1 MKHNGNGNLSDLGF
15 LSGGNMH
22 YLESLYAE
30 TMKTEGAVPSEESVS
45 HWRSVFASLP
55 AVVPHDIKL
64 GGSKTWLETAEH
76 KQERVARLIM
86 TYRMQGHLRAD
97 IDPIGVMPR
106 GEATEL
112 DLSEF
117 DLNEADLD
125 SDFDVGGMGPG
136 GRMALRDILS
146 FLQKVYCGSIGYEIN
161 HINSREKRLWLCR
174 RVESVFPENFCDAD
188 DRLKTLERLVAAE
201 GLEKYLHTKYVGQKR
216 FSLEGG
222 DSLIP
227 MVADLVQQFGAKGV
241 KEVVIGMAHR
251 GRLNVLVN
259 ILGKSPKELF
269 SEFEGKYDF
278 EDDETSTGDVK
289 YHQGFS
295 SDIKTPAGNVHV
307 ALSFNPS
314 HLEIINPVVQGSVR
328 ARQERRHDTERSK
341 VVPILV
347 HGDASFAGQGVV
359 METLNMAQT
368 RGYSTGGTVHI
379 IINNQIGFT
388 TNALDARS
396 TLYCTEVAKLVQAP
410 IFHVNGDDPDAVM
423 YATRLALEYRMK
435 FRQDVVL
442 DLVCYRRH
450 GHNEADEPSITQPI
464 MYSTIRKHRTPREIY
479 AKTLIDQRVVTE
491 KGVQDMIRAYRDRLD
506 KGKVVAGQVIDPNKA
521 LVTINWDP
529 YLGGEWRE
537 EASTQVV
544 ARRLGELAEILSR
557 TPDGFT
563 VHPKVQSILQDR
575 IAMAKG
581 SRPFD
586 WGCAEMLAYATLI
599 DQGYLVRLSGQ
610 DAGRGTFSHRHATL
624 HDQKLPDATLHDQKL
639 ARTHIPMQHNIA
651 DNPSNFL
658 VINSLLSEEAVL
670 GFEYGYATTE
680 PNALVIW
687 EGQFGDFVNGA
698 QVVIDQFISSGQSKW
713 GRICSLVMYLPHGM
727 EGQGPEHSSAR
738 LERFLQLC
746 ANNNIQV
753 CNPTTPAQMFH
764 LLRRQMLRNFRRPLI
779 VMTPKS
785 LLRHKLSVST
795 KNDLVKGGFQ
805 PVIGEIDKM
814 DSAKVHRVVIC
825 SGKVYYDILEQRRL
839 KKINNIAVLRLE
851 QLYPFPDRELLQ
863 KMQQYKQAEE
873 IFWCQEEPKN
883 QGSWYQI
890 YYSLTR
896 LLKQKQRL
904 KYVGRDESASP
915 AVGYYQLHI
924 QQQQDIVN
932 RVLSLEDL

>member
-1 MKHNGNGNLSDLGF
+1 MKRNGNGNLSDLGF
-15 LSGGNMH
+15 LSGGNIH

-30 TMKTEGAVPSEESVS
+30 SMNTGETVPSDDSIIR
-45 HWRSVFASLP
+45 WRSVFESLP
-55 AVVPHDIKL
+55 AISVPDAKL
-64 GGSKTWLETAEH
+64 EGSKTWLETAEH

-97 IDPIGVMPR
+97 IDPIGIMPR

-112 DLSEF
+112 DLTDYDLNEVDLDSEF
-117 DLNEADLD
+117 DI
-125 SDFDVGGMGPG
+125 GGMGPG
-136 GRMALRDILS
+136 GRMPLRNILS

-174 RVESVFPENFCDAD
+174 QVESQFPENFCTVDE
-188 DRLKTLERLVAAE
+188 RLKTLERLVAAE

-241 KEVVIGMAHR
+241 REVVIGMAHR

-259 ILGKSPKELF
+259 ILGKSPRELF

-295 SDIKTPAGNVHV
+295 SDIKTPSGNVHV

-328 ARQERRHDTERSK
+328 ARQERRQDTDRSR

-379 IINNQIGFT
+379 IVNNQIGFT
-388 TNALDARS
+388 TNTLDARS

-423 YATRLALEYRMK
+423 YATRLAMEYRMK
-435 FRQDVVL
+435 FRKDVVL

-464 MYSTIRKHRTPREIY
+464 MYSIIRKHETPREIY
-479 AKTLIDQRVVTE
+479 AKTLIEQGLITE
-491 KGVQDMIRAYRDRLD
+491 KGVQDMVKAYRDRLD

-529 YLGGEWRE
+529 FLGGEWRE
-537 EASTQVV
+537 EVDTRV
-544 ARRLGELAEILSR
+544 AAKRLGELAEILSR
-557 TPDGFT
+557 SPDDFT
-563 VHPKVQSILQDR
+563 VHRKVQSILEDR
-575 IAMAKG
+575 TAMAKG
-581 SRPFD
+581 SKPMD
-586 WGCAEMLAYATLI
+586 WGCAEMLAYATLL
-599 DQGYLVRLSGQ
+599 DEGYLVRLSGQ

-624 HDQKLPDATLHDQKL
+624 HDQKQ
-639 ARTHIPMQHNIA
+639 ARTHIPMQYGIA
-651 DNPSNFL
+651 ENPSNFL

-670 GFEYGYATTE
+670 GFEYGYSTTE

-698 QVVIDQFISSGQSKW
+698 QVVIDQFISSGQPKW

-746 ANNNIQV
+746 ANHNIQV
-753 CNPTTPAQMFH
+753 CNLTTPAQMFH

-779 VMTPKS
+779 IMTPKS
-785 LLRHKLSVST
+785 LLRHKLSIST
-795 KNDLVKGGFQ
+795 RNDLAKGSFQ
-805 PVIGEIDKM
+805 PVIGEIDEV
-814 DSAKVHRVVIC
+814 DSASVHRVVIC

-839 KKINNIAVLRLE
+839 KKVRNIAVLRLE

-863 KMQQYKQAEE
+863 KMQQYKKAEE
-873 IFWCQEEPKN
+873 IVWCQEEPKN

-890 YYSLTR
+890 YYSLAR
-896 LLKQKQRL
+896 LLTQKQKL
-904 KYVGRDESASP
+904 KYIGREESASP
-915 AVGYYQLHI
+915 AVGYYQVHI
-924 QQQQDIVN
+924 QQHQHIVN
-932 RVLSLEDL
+932 AALSLEKL

>member
-1 MKHNGNGNLSDLGF
+1 MKQNDNGNLSDLGF

-22 YLESLYAE
+22 YLESLYSE
-30 TMKTEGAVPSEESVS
+30 TMKTGGAVSSDTTVEQ
-45 HWRSVFASLP
+45 WRTVFESLP
-55 AVVPHDIKL
+55 VIVPREINL
-64 GGSKTWLETAEH
+64 EGSKTWLETAEH

-97 IDPIGVMPR
+97 IDPIGIMPR

-117 DLNEADLD
+117 DLNENDLD
-125 SDFDVGGMGPG
+125 SEFDIGGMRPG

-174 RVESVFPENFCDAD
+174 KVESKFPEDFCTVDE
-188 DRLKTLERLVAAE
+188 RLKTLERLVAAE

-227 MVADLVQQFGAKGV
+227 MIADLVQQFGAKGV
-241 KEVVIGMAHR
+241 NEVVIGMAHR

-269 SEFEGKYDF
+269 SEFEGRYDF
-278 EDDETSTGDVK
+278 EIDNTSTGDVK

-328 ARQERRHDTERSK
+328 ARQERRQDTDRSK

-368 RGYSTGGTVHI
+368 RGYSTGGTIHI
-379 IINNQIGFT
+379 IVNNQIGFT
-388 TNALDARS
+388 TNTLDARS

-423 YATRLALEYRMK
+423 YATRLAMEYRMNFK
-435 FRQDVVL
+435 KDVVL

-450 GHNEADEPSITQPI
+450 GHNEADEPSITQPV
-464 MYSTIRKHRTPREIY
+464 MYSIIRKHQTPREIY
-479 AKTLIDQRVVTE
+479 AKTLIDDGLTTE
-491 KGVQDMIRAYRDRLD
+491 KDVQVMLKAYRDRLD
-506 KGKVVAGQVIDPNKA
+506 KGKVVAGQIIDPNKA
-521 LVTINWDP
+521 LVTINWEP

-537 EASTQVV
+537 DVNTQV
-544 ARRLGELAEILSR
+544 ATKRLGELAEILSR
-557 TPDGFT
+557 SPNDFT
-563 VHPKVQSILQDR
+563 VHPKVQSILEDR
-575 IAMAKG
+575 IAMAQGDK
-581 SRPFD
+581 PMD
-586 WGCAEMLAYATLI
+586 WGCAEMLAYASLL

-610 DAGRGTFSHRHATL
+610 DTGRGTFSHRHATL
-624 HDQKLPDATLHDQKL
+624 HDQKIP
-639 ARTHIPMQHNIA
+639 RTHIPMQYNIV

-698 QVVIDQFISSGQSKW
+698 QVVIDQFISSGQPKW
-713 GRICSLVMYLPHGM
+713 GRICGLVMFLPHGM

-753 CNPTTPAQMFH
+753 CNPTTPCQIFH
-764 LLRRQMLRNFRRPLI
+764 LLRRQMLRNFRRPMI

-795 KNDLVKGGFQ
+795 TNDLAKGSFQ
-805 PVIGEIDKM
+805 PVIGEIDDI
-814 DSAKVHRVVIC
+814 DSSNVQRVVLC

-839 KKINNIAVLRLE
+839 KKINDIAVLRLE
-851 QLYPFPDRELLQ
+851 QLYPFPDRELVQ
-863 KMQQYKQAEE
+863 NMQQFKQAVE
-873 IFWCQEEPKN
+873 IVWCQEEPKN

-890 YYSLTR
+890 YYPLSR

-904 KYVGRDESASP
+904 KYIGREESASP

-924 QQQQDIVN
+924 QQQQHIVN
-932 RVLSLEDL
+932 AALSLEEL

>member
-55 AVVPHDIKL
+55 AVVPRDIKL

-491 KGVQDMIRAYRDRLD
+491 KGVQDMI
-506 KGKVVAGQVIDPNKA
+506 
-521 LVTINWDP
+521 
-529 YLGGEWRE
+529 
-537 EASTQVV
+537 
-544 ARRLGELAEILSR
+544 
-557 TPDGFT
+557 
-563 VHPKVQSILQDR
+563 
-575 IAMAKG
+575 
-581 SRPFD
+581 
-586 WGCAEMLAYATLI
+586 
-599 DQGYLVRLSGQ
+599 
-610 DAGRGTFSHRHATL
+610 
-624 HDQKLPDATLHDQKL
+624 
-639 ARTHIPMQHNIA
+639 
-651 DNPSNFL
+651 
-658 VINSLLSEEAVL
+658 
-670 GFEYGYATTE
+670 
-680 PNALVIW
+680 
-687 EGQFGDFVNGA
+687 
-698 QVVIDQFISSGQSKW
+698 
-713 GRICSLVMYLPHGM
+713 
-727 EGQGPEHSSAR
+727 
-738 LERFLQLC
+738 
-746 ANNNIQV
+746 
-753 CNPTTPAQMFH
+753 
-764 LLRRQMLRNFRRPLI
+764 
-779 VMTPKS
+779 
-785 LLRHKLSVST
+785 
-795 KNDLVKGGFQ
+795 
-805 PVIGEIDKM
+805 
-814 DSAKVHRVVIC
+814 
-825 SGKVYYDILEQRRL
+825 
-839 KKINNIAVLRLE
+839 
-851 QLYPFPDRELLQ
+851 
-863 KMQQYKQAEE
+863 
-873 IFWCQEEPKN
+873 
-883 QGSWYQI
+883 
-890 YYSLTR
+890 
-896 LLKQKQRL
+896 
-904 KYVGRDESASP
+904 
-915 AVGYYQLHI
+915 
-924 QQQQDIVN
+924 
-932 RVLSLEDL
+932 